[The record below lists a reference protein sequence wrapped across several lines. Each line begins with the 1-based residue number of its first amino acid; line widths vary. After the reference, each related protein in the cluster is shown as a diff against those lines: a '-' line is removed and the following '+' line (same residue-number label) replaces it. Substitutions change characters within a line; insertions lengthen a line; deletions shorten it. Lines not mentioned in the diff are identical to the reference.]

1 MRDFFILWMER
12 IINVVVVIGAVVV
25 LIAAVAT
32 MFNAQGG
39 FLAGIGVL
47 VGGALYLIL
56 MAGMIYLG
64 LGIYANTR
72 RTAEAVEELARRQ
85 P

>member
-25 LIAAVAT
+25 LIAAVTT

-72 RTAEAVEELARRQ
+72 RTAEAVEDLARRQ